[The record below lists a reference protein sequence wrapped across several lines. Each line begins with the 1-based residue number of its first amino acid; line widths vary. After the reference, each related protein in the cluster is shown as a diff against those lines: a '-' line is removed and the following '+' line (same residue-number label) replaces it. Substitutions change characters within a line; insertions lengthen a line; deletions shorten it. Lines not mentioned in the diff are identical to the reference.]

1 MPRSPSLVFLAL
13 VLGLAASGIGQDRH
27 GWPALS
33 AAWADDDGGDDG
45 DDDGGGAG
53 FGGEGQAPGP
63 TRPSRAR
70 QSAPPSAPQRALPEI
85 VVADLSPSAIVDLLA
100 EGFALIERIDLPAVP
115 AVLWRLAPPPAL
127 ALEAAR
133 DRVRALPGGAG
144 ADLNHLYRPSQSV
157 IPAAQPAA
165 PCRHANCGAHALVGW
180 PDAARRATC
189 AAPLAIG
196 MIDTAVNDGHDLLAG
211 ARLTVERLGDLPGEG
226 SGAGHGT
233 AVASVLL
240 GQAGSRIEGLLPEA
254 EVIAVDV
261 FSDVGGDERADTVA
275 LLRGLDRLGAMG
287 LRVVNLSLTGPPN
300 ATLGALID
308 RLAAGGMVLVA
319 AAGNGGPQ
327 AAPVFPAAHPGVI
340 AVTAVD
346 ARGRPYRQAQRGD
359 HLDLAAPGV
368 GLMLAT
374 SISGARER
382 SGTSFAVPFVSAAL
396 ALLLAQEPGL
406 SGEALRA
413 RLSGLVR
420 DAGAEGVDPVYGLG
434 VLEVSGLCG

>member
-1 MPRSPSLVFLAL
+1 MPRTVPIVLLAL
-13 VLGLAASGIGQDRH
+13 ILGLATTGVSLDRY
-27 GWPALS
+27 GWPMLS
-33 AAWADDDGGDDG
+33 AAWADDEGDDDG
-45 DDDGGGAG
+45 DDDGGARDGAE
-53 FGGEGQAPGP
+53 GGDASP
-63 TRPSRAR
+63 RAR
-70 QSAPPSAPQRALPEI
+70 RQAGAAPAAPQQALPEI

-100 EGFALIERIDLPAVP
+100 EGFDLIERVDLPAVP

-127 ALEAAR
+127 AIEAAR

-165 PCRHANCGAHALVGW
+165 ACRHANCGAHALVGW
-180 PDAARRATC
+180 PEASRRATC
-189 AAPLAIG
+189 APPLAIG
-196 MIDTAVNDGHDLLAG
+196 IIDTAVNPGHDLLAG
-211 ARLTVERLGDLPGEG
+211 ARLRVERLGDLPGEG

-233 AVASVLL
+233 AVVSVLL

-287 LRVVNLSLTGPPN
+287 LRVVNLSLSGPPN

-308 RLAAGGMVLVA
+308 RLTAGGMVLVA

-374 SISGARER
+374 SVSGARER

-396 ALLLAQEPGL
+396 ALLLAQEPEL

-413 RLSGLVR
+413 RLAGLVR